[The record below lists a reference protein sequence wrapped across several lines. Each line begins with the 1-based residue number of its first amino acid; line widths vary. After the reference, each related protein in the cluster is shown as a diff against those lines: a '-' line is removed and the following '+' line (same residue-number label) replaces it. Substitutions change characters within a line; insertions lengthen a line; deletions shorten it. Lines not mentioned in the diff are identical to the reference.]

1 MADGSKGTTQVEFA
15 HGFDAALQVLSD
27 FPTAKQIAVY
37 FIRKGGSHE

>member
-1 MADGSKGTTQVEFA
+1 MADGSKGTMQGQFQ
-15 HGFDAALQVLSD
+15 HGVDAALQMLSD